1 MYVGSIKGNEAYSKI
16 RTRMQ
21 LNSRRN
27 QRVHKLYM
35 NKRVHFLY
43 DSTREYLEIHDQKVK
58 YPLVEGIFEDP
69 TSVPQFSFDN
79 DEYPITNDA
88 MKRIED
94 LVRRGTILDSV
105 RVPVNKISN
114 SQDDSN
120 VQRDVQTK

>member
-1 MYVGSIKGNEAYSKI
+1 M
-16 RTRMQ
+16 
-21 LNSRRN
+21 
-27 QRVHKLYM
+27 
-35 NKRVHFLY
+35 
-43 DSTREYLEIHDQKVK
+43 
-58 YPLVEGIFEDP
+58 FEDP

-114 SQDDSN
+114 SQEDSN
-120 VQRDVQTK
+120 IQRDVQTK